1 MVRKTQEV
9 CCNHAAGHDIGC
21 CRVEAVVSV
30 DDRGQMV
37 LPKEIRD
44 KAGIQ
49 AGDKLAVV
57 GMESDGKLC
66 CISLVRI
73 DEITDMVKNMLGPV
87 MKEIFQQ

>member
-1 MVRKTQEV
+1 MVRKAQEA
-9 CCNHAAGHDIGC
+9 CCAPPAGGGIGC
-21 CRVEAVVSV
+21 CKVEAVVSV

-57 GMESDGKLC
+57 GMECDGKIC

-73 DEITDMVKNMLGPV
+73 DEITCMVKTMLGPV
-87 MKEIFQQ
+87 MKGIFQ

>member
-9 CCNHAAGHDIGC
+9 CCDHAAVHDIGC